1 MTSSQAGQRV
11 FDGTNTS
18 PRSKK
23 SAREAPTSVVCCSA
37 SVAGFVNIQPSRPQ
51 TCCLNA
57 HVTDRTMTRMQLKF
71 ENDYITFA
79 LTHLFCVND
88 VTSYNDDVCRG
99 THHVRNPSR
108 LFPQIFHTASDKNL
122 GIERLGTRLVFG
134 IVVENCISSSLIGV
148 HVHSMAT
155 VWALNPSFL

>member
-37 SVAGFVNIQPSRPQ
+37 LVAGFVNIQPSRPQ

-71 ENDYITFA
+71 ENDYVTFA
-79 LTHLFCVND
+79 LTHLCSSTTILQLKYHTHKPPHTYSVHPPQHTHTYMYLPLRHTYMYMYSFPLH
-88 VTSYNDDVCRG
+88 SYLSPMSEIC
-99 THHVRNPSR
+99 
-108 LFPQIFHTASDKNL
+108 Q
-122 GIERLGTRLVFG
+122 
-134 IVVENCISSSLIGV
+134 
-148 HVHSMAT
+148 
-155 VWALNPSFL
+155 